1 MKIIKTRKFE
11 KLSAWLNTH
20 PPIEPVR
27 DMFKNRNDSE
37 EEIKR
42 RFKEDP
48 RKRKKKK
55 KKLYQ
60 LNLEV
65 DDVNVRDFDN

>member
-42 RFKEDP
+42 KFKENP
-48 RKRKKKK
+48 KKKKK

-65 DDVNVRDFDN
+65 DDVSLKDFDN

>member
-1 MKIIKTRKFE
+1 MKTIKTINFE

-42 RFKEDP
+42 KFKEDP
-48 RKRKKKK
+48 KKRKK

-60 LNLEV
+60 LNL
-65 DDVNVRDFDN
+65 DVEDVSLKDFDN

>member
-1 MKIIKTRKFE
+1 MRIIKTRKFE

-42 RFKEDP
+42 RFKEEP

-65 DDVNVRDFDN
+65 DDVSLKDFEN

>member
-1 MKIIKTRKFE
+1 MKTIKTRKFE

-42 RFKEDP
+42 KFKEDP
-48 RKRKKKK
+48 KKKKK

-65 DDVNVRDFDN
+65 DDVSLKDFDR